1 MKHIVNEINI
11 FTNAIIATYEFHT
24 ASDAIEYAMSMNE
37 AMEATPIRYKY
48 IND

>member
-11 FTNAIIATYEFHT
+11 LDNVILDTHEFDT
-24 ASDAIEYAMSMNE
+24 AADAIEYAMTMNE

-48 IND
+48 INN